1 MRVRDIF
8 NFAGGKALLTVLY
21 ALCCGALAQLLHI
34 PLPWMVGPLLGV
46 AGAKLVGQSTE
57 PTRSGRLLGQLT
69 LGAAIGLHFTQS
81 AVAVMHDMMGL
92 MLVCSFMTL
101 IVAGLSAHYIRR
113 ATGLSFTTGFFASV
127 PGGASEMVILG
138 EKYGAAVDFV
148 AVSQSV
154 RMMAVVVLLPPLFLW
169 SGVAGQ
175 ISSSAESAAFSL
187 PGLLALA
194 GLCAGVSLLLQ
205 WVKAPAPFMLG
216 PLLTSA
222 ALTASSHTLSSI
234 PSFIV
239 NGGQLLIGV
248 ALGSRMDRAFMLGA
262 PRLMGAAAGA
272 IVINMVLSAGIAVAA
287 AAAMNAPTTTLL
299 LATAPGG
306 IAEMSLTAK
315 LLNSSVA
322 IVSAFHVTR
331 LLVILTLTSPI
342 FAFGRYCHGR
352 YAVSKRSQ
360 P

>member
-1 MRVRDIF
+1 MRLRDISDF
-8 NFAGGKALLTVLY
+8 TSGAALLTLLY
-21 ALCCGALAQLLHI
+21 ALGCGVLAQLLHI
-34 PLPWMVGPLLGV
+34 PLPWMVGPLLGI
-46 AGAKLVGQSTE
+46 AGAKLFGKTTE
-57 PTRSGRLLGQLT
+57 STRSGRLLGQLI
-69 LGAAIGLHFTQS
+69 LGSAIGLHFTQS
-81 AVAVMHDMMGL
+81 AVVVMRDMMGL

-101 IVAGLSAHYIRR
+101 VVAGLSAHYIRR
-113 ATGLSFTTGFFASV
+113 STNLSFTTGFFASV

-169 SGVAGQ
+169 SGIAGPM
-175 ISSSAESAAFSL
+175 SSSVESIAFSL

-194 GLCAGVSLLLQ
+194 GFCAGAGLLLQ

-222 ALTASSHTLSSI
+222 ALTASGHALSSI

-239 NGGQLLIGV
+239 SGGQLLIGV

-272 IVINMVLSAGIAVAA
+272 IGINMLLSAGIALAA
-287 AAAMNAPTTTLL
+287 AASVHAPVTTLL

-322 IVSAFHVTR
+322 IVSAFHLTR

-352 YAVSKRSQ
+352 YVVRKKG
-360 P
+360 